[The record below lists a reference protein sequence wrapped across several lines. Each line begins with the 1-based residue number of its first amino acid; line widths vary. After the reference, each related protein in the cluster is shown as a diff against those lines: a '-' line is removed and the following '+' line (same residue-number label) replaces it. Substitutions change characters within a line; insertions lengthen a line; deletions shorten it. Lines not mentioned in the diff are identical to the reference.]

1 MLSVQ
6 NLSTDQLVH
15 TTWLVIP
22 LYNEQ
27 TVIADVIQDAL
38 RTFPHIVCVDDGSN
52 DDSAARA
59 QAAGAVVIHHP
70 INLGQGA
77 ALQTGISWVLTY
89 TDAHYIVTF
98 DADGQHRA
106 SDALRMVQ
114 RAQHEHL
121 SYVLGS
127 RFLNGNHQ
135 TGCLKHIVLTV
146 AAKVTRWRTGMALT
160 DSHNGLRV
168 LRRDAASALNLT
180 QSRMAHASQIV
191 SQLAATQLPW
201 AEEAVTIDYTEYSRS
216 KGQSLLN
223 GVNILTEMIFA
234 PKHH

>member
-1 MLSVQ
+1 MPSFSV
-6 NLSTDQLVH
+6 DQLVH
-15 TTWLVIP
+15 ATWLVIP

-27 TVIADVIQDAL
+27 TVVADVIRDAL
-38 RTFPHIVCVDDGSN
+38 HTFPNIVCVDDGSN
-52 DDSAARA
+52 DDSATRARD
-59 QAAGAVVIHHP
+59 AGAVVISHP

-106 SDALRMVQ
+106 SDALRMVE
-114 RAQHEHL
+114 RAQSENL
-121 SYVLGS
+121 GYVLGS
-127 RFLNGNHQ
+127 RFLGTDHQ
-135 TGCLKHIVLTV
+135 AGWLKHLVLVT
-146 AAKVTRWRTGMALT
+146 AAKVASWRTGMELT

-180 QSRMAHASQIV
+180 QSRMAHASQII
-191 SQLAATQLPW
+191 SQLAATRLPW
-201 AEEAVTIDYTEYSRS
+201 AEEAVTINYTEYSRS

-223 GVNILTEMIFA
+223 GVNILTEMLFV
-234 PKHH
+234 PKQH